1 MEGGPVAL
9 YCSDWVR
16 RCTLSFATASVG
28 DILFKVFGCEQTAAF
43 FPCPSLSRLPLYSLL
58 VPAASTPR
66 TLITARV
73 PCSCGARTR
82 VRLGNEWKSP
92 GPARGPT
99 KSDTTLPLFFFLF
112 FGIILS
118 SACG

>member
-73 PCSCGARTR
+73 PCP
-82 VRLGNEWKSP
+82 LGNGIAP
-92 GPARGPT
+92 GRPEGPQKVT
-99 KSDTTLPLFFFLF
+99 PRFTSLNAIAVV
-112 FGIILS
+112 GR
-118 SACG
+118 